1 MITEPLIYADLR
13 DAQRCQE
20 FVAKKQD

>member
-13 DAQRCQE
+13 DAQWCQE